1 MGSQQR
7 SPQMPNEEITRGS
20 AVSDGVEEQPSERAE
35 LLIIL
40 RDAAGRGEPFIW
52 HGTDDGPDKLLWLV
66 AMLRRG
72 LR

>member
-1 MGSQQR
+1 
-7 SPQMPNEEITRGS
+7 MPNEEITRDEEITRGS
-20 AVSDGVEEQPSERAE
+20 AVSDGVEEPSERAE

-52 HGTDDGPDKLLWLV
+52 HGKDDRTDNLLWLM
-66 AMLRRG
+66 AMFRRG